1 MSAIHDSEVG
11 FPVGGRE
18 TLLDSVAKRM
28 IQLLM
33 ANRYKA
39 GEKLPSEHEL
49 ASQFNVGRGTIRE
62 AIKALAIVGFLRAE
76 RGRGTFVADRSGFL
90 VGPIALG
97 FDSSLPLDS
106 LIDAR
111 KLIEVQI
118 ARLAAKRS
126 NRSSIRMMEEHL
138 ALMRQGAQ
146 SDNSEEYLRGD
157 VEFHFAIADAA
168 QNPVLTQFLM
178 LIRNL
183 MSQWVALVRGM
194 TGVADEALQQ
204 HRAILDAIAAG
215 NERLAGEAME
225 LHLEAMG
232 KRLALVNKE
241 QLVEGGAPSFQPV
254 QKAGQIQAPLSS
266 GRRRRPAGQKS
277 EQLGRVRQ

>member
-1 MSAIHDSEVG
+1 MSAIHNSEVG

-33 ANRYKA
+33 DNHYKA
-39 GEKLPSEHEL
+39 GEQLPSEHEL

-126 NRSSIRMMEEHL
+126 NRSSVRVMEEHL
-138 ALMRQGAQ
+138 ALMRKGAQ
-146 SDNSEEYLRGD
+146 SGNSEEYLRGD
-157 VEFHFAIADAA
+157 VAFHFAIADAA
-168 QNPVLTQFLM
+168 QNPVLTQFLT

-183 MSQWVALVRGM
+183 MRQWVALVQGM
-194 TGVADEALQQ
+194 SGVADEALEQ
-204 HRAILDAIAAG
+204 HREILDAIAAG

-232 KRLALVNKE
+232 KRLALAKKK
-241 QLVEGGAPSFQPV
+241 QVEDGVRSFRS
-254 QKAGQIQAPLSS
+254 AQIADRTQVPPRS
-266 GRRRRPAGQKS
+266 GRRKRQPGQKS

>member
-1 MSAIHDSEVG
+1 MSAIQNSEVG

-33 ANRYKA
+33 DSHYKA
-39 GEKLPSEHEL
+39 GEQLPSEHEL
-49 ASQFNVGRGTIRE
+49 ASQFHVGRGTIRE

-111 KLIEVQI
+111 KLIEVQT

-126 NRSSIRMMEEHL
+126 NRSSVRVMEEHL

-146 SDNSEEYLRGD
+146 SGNSEEYLRGD
-157 VEFHFAIADAA
+157 VAFHFAIADAA
-168 QNPVLTQFLM
+168 QNPVLTQFLT

-183 MSQWVALVRGM
+183 MRQWITHVRGM
-194 TGVADEALQQ
+194 SGVADEAVEQ
-204 HRAILDAIAAG
+204 HRKILDAIAAG

-232 KRLALVNKE
+232 KRLALAKKK
-241 QLVEGGAPSFQPV
+241 LVVEEGVGSFRNAE
-254 QKAGQIQAPLSS
+254 KADRTQAPLSS
-266 GRRRRPAGQKS
+266 DGRQRQAGQKS
-277 EQLGRVRQ
+277 GQLRKARQ

>member
-1 MSAIHDSEVG
+1 MSAIHNSEVG

-33 ANRYKA
+33 DNHYKA
-39 GEKLPSEHEL
+39 GEQLPSEHEL

-62 AIKALAIVGFLRAE
+62 AIKALAIVGFLKAE

-118 ARLAAKRS
+118 ARLAAKRA
-126 NRSSIRMMEEHL
+126 NRSSVRVMEEHL
-138 ALMRQGAQ
+138 ALMRHGAQ
-146 SDNSEEYLRGD
+146 SGNSEEYLRGD

-168 QNPVLTQFLM
+168 QNPVLTQFLT

-183 MSQWVALVRGM
+183 MRQWIALVRGM
-194 TGVADEALQQ
+194 SGVTDEALDQ
-204 HRAILDAIAAG
+204 HREILDAIAAG

-232 KRLALVNKE
+232 KRLALAKKK
-241 QLVEGGAPSFQPV
+241 QLAEEGVRSLRST
-254 QKAGQIQAPLSS
+254 QKADRTQAPLSS
-266 GRRRRPAGQKS
+266 GRRRRKVGQKS
-277 EQLGRVRQ
+277 EQVQQ